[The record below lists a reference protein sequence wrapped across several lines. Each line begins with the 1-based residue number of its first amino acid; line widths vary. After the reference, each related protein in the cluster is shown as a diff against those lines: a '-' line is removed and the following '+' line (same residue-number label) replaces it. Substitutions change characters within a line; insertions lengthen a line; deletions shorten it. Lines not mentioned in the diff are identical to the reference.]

1 MKTYMEARSTTSMK
15 KGCLCRNSYD
25 EKNWEIAPFDQ
36 DRGSS
41 DDDDPVMKTCVDELC
56 QDNTFLVKREC

>member
-1 MKTYMEARSTTSMK
+1 MCIQHEKGLALWMNTYMEARPTTIMR

-25 EKNWEIAPFDQ
+25 KKNEEIAPFNQ

-41 DDDDPVMKTCVDELC
+41 DDDDDLVMIKL
-56 QDNTFLVKREC
+56 